1 VKPIEVTPER
11 VRTTAMLARLE
22 LHEEEVAAFVS
33 QLQRVVD
40 HMHDLDALDL
50 HAVGVKQTLRGCPMH
65 EDVVAKG
72 FSQGEA
78 LAQAPRSEA
87 GAFVVPR
94 FVEE

>member
-11 VRTTAMLARLE
+11 VRSTAMLARLE
-22 LHEEEVAAFVS
+22 LHEQEVAAFVL

-50 HAVGVKQTLRGCPMH
+50 TAVSVEAMSGECPMH
-65 EDVVAKG
+65 NDVVAKG
-72 FSQGEA
+72 FSQSEA
-78 LAQAPRSEA
+78 LSQAPRSEA